1 MQKKLILKKKR
12 MINCIMLIILVHST
26 NNHKELIMKKLFK
39 GIARFVGIFLL
50 LGILIFAVFFIYSGI
65 NDYKPEKVEQA
76 EFYPVN
82 EVMLDTNDLR
92 FMIWN
97 IGYCG
102 LGEDVDFFYDGGV
115 GIRPNKDQNDKYY
128 KGVADFLQG
137 NDSIDF
143 LMLQEVDVDSKRT
156 YHQDQRDK
164 LRTLLDDYNASFI
177 YNYDVWMVPMP
188 LTDPLGKIKAG
199 MMTLSKARSFEA
211 KRYALPVVYD
221 WPMKHFMLDRGFI
234 YNKYPLEGDKELIV
248 INVHNS
254 AYVKD
259 EEGRAKELGVIKDL
273 ALSEYANGNYVV
285 IGGDWNMN
293 APDYSKFLVKKEYN
307 PVNNQF
313 RLPDDLF
320 QENWQWI
327 YDPEVP
333 TNRSLASPFV
343 KGQNETNLI
352 DFYLLSPNIEVKEV
366 RTLSQDFIFSD
377 HEPVYLK
384 IALK

>member
-1 MQKKLILKKKR
+1 
-12 MINCIMLIILVHST
+12 MLIILVDST

-39 GIARFVGIFLL
+39 GIARFVGILLL
-50 LGILIFAVFFIYSGI
+50 LGIVIFAFFLIYSGV
-65 NDYKPEKVEQA
+65 NDYKPEKIEQA

-82 EVMLDTNDLR
+82 EVMLDTNDLS

-102 LGEDVDFFYDGGV
+102 LGEDVDFFYDGGQ
-115 GIRPNKDQNDKYY
+115 GIRPSQDQNQKYY

-137 NDSIDF
+137 NDSVDF
-143 LMLQEVDVDSKRT
+143 WMLQEVDVDSKRT
-156 YHQDQRDK
+156 YNQDQRGELK
-164 LRTLLDDYNASFI
+164 SLLDDYNASFI

-188 LTDPLGKIKAG
+188 VTDPLGKIKAG

-221 WPMKHFMLDRGFI
+221 WPMKLFMLDRGFI
-234 YNKYPLEGDKELIV
+234 FNKYPLANGKELIV
-248 INVHNS
+248 INIHNS

-259 EEGRAKELGVIKDL
+259 EAGRKKELGVIKDL
-273 ALSEYANGNYVV
+273 ALSEYAKGNYVV

-313 RLPDDLF
+313 RLSEDLF
-320 QENWQWI
+320 PEDWQWT
-327 YDPEVP
+327 YDPESP
-333 TNRSLASPFV
+333 TNRSLKSPFV

-352 DFYLLSPNIEVKEV
+352 DFYMLSPNVEVKEV
-366 RTLSQDFIFSD
+366 RTLSQDFVNSD

-384 IALK
+384 VALK